1 MSLTLII
8 GNKNFSSWSLR
19 PWLLMRHYGIAF
31 DEIKLPLDTPE
42 FYQRIAQYS
51 PTQRVPVLRDGDET
65 IWDSLAICETINERY
80 LDGKAWPSDIKAK
93 ALARSASAEM
103 HSGFAALRSQLPM
116 NCHRAANGYQWK
128 EDAQKDIDRVQH
140 IWNDLRSAYQDHGDF
155 LCGQFSIADAM
166 YAPVCTRFRAYGVTM
181 NHQSQA
187 YVDAIYQLP
196 AMQEWLAQAKLEPP
210 KPSLGEP

>member
-31 DEIKLPLDTPE
+31 EEIKLPLDTPE

-51 PTQRVPVLRDGDET
+51 PTMRVPVLRDGEET

-80 LDGKAWPSDIKAK
+80 LAGKAWPSDIKAK
-93 ALARSASAEM
+93 VVARSVSAEM

-116 NCHRAANGYQWK
+116 NCHRTPNDYQWK
-128 EDAQKDIDRVQH
+128 GDAQKDIDRIQY
-140 IWNDLRSAYQDHGDF
+140 IWNDLRSAYQDRGDF

-166 YAPVCTRFRAYGVTM
+166 FAPVCARFRAYGVTM
-181 NHQSQA
+181 NQQSQA
-187 YVDAIYQLP
+187 YVDTIYQLP
-196 AMQEWLAQAKLEPP
+196 AMQEWLAQAKLEPA